1 MKRDKSLLL
10 GFGKAISS
18 ALDKGFKPVDSG
30 PGMDSEERSLGSDI
44 LESKGDDIL
53 AWVDLIIAVI

>member
-1 MKRDKSLLL
+1 MKRDRSLLL

-18 ALDKGFKPVDSG
+18 TFDKGFKPVVSG